1 MLAHGCAES
10 RVYSPVFQRGG
21 KVFRF
26 FACTCFRYVVGFLGR
41 DSLPDLCCF
50 SCNFGFRVM
59 RVTLST
65 QFDRFDQ
72 LESRGLV
79 GWLTSLLS
87 CSIIDAMTN
96 QQVLRRC
103 THGPI
108 M

>member
-1 MLAHGCAES
+1 VYLTNVAFLVKFGC
-10 RVYSPVFQRGG
+10 
-21 KVFRF
+21 
-26 FACTCFRYVVGFLGR
+26 
-41 DSLPDLCCF
+41 
-50 SCNFGFRVM
+50 RVM
-59 RVTLST
+59 WVALST
-65 QFDRFDQ
+65 QFNRFDQ